1 VGVSVLLSFVT
12 VLAWGTWIP
21 VAQIVPGVP
30 QRSRIFYVAVGN
42 VILAAAALIV
52 GGGQLSLG
60 WREFWLPLA
69 GGLVWTVG
77 SFAAFRASETI
88 GLARAAGTWTPLN
101 IITAFVWGALLFGEL
116 ATSALPASP
125 CSSRHSSSCPRAW

>member
-1 VGVSVLLSFVT
+1 MSVLLSFVT

-52 GGGQLSLG
+52 GGGHLSLG
-60 WREFWLPLA
+60 WREWQP
-69 GGLVWTVG
+69 V
-77 SFAAFRASETI
+77 S
-88 GLARAAGTWTPLN
+88 
-101 IITAFVWGALLFGEL
+101 EL
-116 ATSALPASP
+116 AQGPT
-125 CSSRHSSSCPRAW
+125 R